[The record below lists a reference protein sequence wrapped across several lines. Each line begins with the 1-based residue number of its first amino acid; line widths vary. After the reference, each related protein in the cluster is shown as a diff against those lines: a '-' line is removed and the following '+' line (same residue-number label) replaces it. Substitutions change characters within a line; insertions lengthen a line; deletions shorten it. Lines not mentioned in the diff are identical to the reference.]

1 MSQKKKKL
9 QRKLEKIGTSPLP
22 GLVHDIDNRE
32 KFSIKK
38 ILNDNW
44 KFLMILSLVIIGLF
58 INGMAGDFV
67 SDDYATIATN
77 PQVTDLSSYK
87 GNVTPVTMSNYL
99 LASLFGTNK
108 IVFHLYS
115 LFLYI
120 VFCWVALV
128 FLNFVLDK
136 NLSRLTMI
144 IFAFLPIHVEAV
156 TWISGKPYLVIGL
169 TVLLSFIFLVKYL
182 EESKLRYLWIALT
195 CFGLGLLADIPRPF
209 SILFILPLYLWFVRN
224 KYYTNQVKRIL
235 PYVLGVGMLAFLIIL
250 PTALDRI
257 NLVNNTNNNTGSV
270 FYNPFE
276 QYPTGITKYLQLI
289 IFPVDLTLYHTMYVA
304 PIWLNWIVFLSFWG
318 IIIYFIN
325 RDKRISF
332 ALLFFLVTLLPS
344 MAPVKVSWL
353 VAERYAFLPSLG
365 FSVFMAVLIDRLWR
379 INKYVASGILGI
391 ILILF
396 SIRIVM
402 RNDDWTTNHKLW
414 VNTVWVS
421 PNSHNAW
428 NNIGDDYDKLGQMDD
443 AIKGFTQSTVVK
455 PDYADAFHNRANIF
469 FKIERLDLARNSYE
483 TALSL
488 NPNLIQTYMSLI
500 QIDFME
506 GKFDDAV
513 TKSEFLLRS
522 DQNNPQYLYI
532 SGVAYLQKGDLV
544 EAKVRLEKALRIA
557 PDFTAA
563 REALLQVNSAQR
575 TP

>member
-9 QRKLEKIGTSPLP
+9 QRKLEKVGTSPLL
-22 GLVHDIDNRE
+22 GLVHEIDNRE
-32 KFSIKK
+32 RFSIKK
-38 ILNDNW
+38 IINDNW

-77 PQVTDLSSYK
+77 PLVTDLSSYK
-87 GNVTPVTMSNYL
+87 GNVTPVTMSNYF

-108 IVFHLYS
+108 VIFHLYS

-128 FLNFVLDK
+128 FLNFVVDK

-169 TVLLSFIFLVKYL
+169 VVLLSFIFLVKYL
-182 EESKLRYLWIALT
+182 EESKLRYLWIALL
-195 CFGLGLLADIPRPF
+195 CFVLGILADPPRPF
-209 SILFILPLYLWFVRN
+209 SVFFVLPLFLWFVGN
-224 KYYTNQVKRIL
+224 KYYNAQVKRVL
-235 PYVLGVGMLAFLIIL
+235 PYVLGVGLLVFLMVL

-257 NLVNNTNNNTGSV
+257 NLVNNTNNNTGNV

-289 IFPVDLTLYHTMYVA
+289 VFPVDLTLYHTMYVA
-304 PIWLNWIVFLSFWG
+304 PVWLNWIVFLSFWSLVY
-318 IIIYFIN
+318 YFGR
-325 RDKRISF
+325 RDKRVTF
-332 ALLFFLVTLLPS
+332 GLLFFLVTLLPS

-365 FSVFMAVLIDRLWR
+365 FSIFMAVLIDRLWR
-379 INKYVASGILGI
+379 VNKYVAGGILGV
-391 ILILF
+391 ILVLF
-396 SIRIVM
+396 SVRIVM

-428 NNIGDDYDKLGQMDD
+428 NNIGDDYDKLGQMDN

-506 GKFDDAV
+506 GKFDEAV
-513 TKSEFLLRS
+513 AKSEYLLRS
-522 DQNNPQYLYI
+522 DPNNPQYLYI
-532 SGVAYLQKGDLV
+532 SGIAYLQKEDLV
-544 EAKVRLEKALRIA
+544 EAKIRLEKALRIA
-557 PDFTAA
+557 PDFGAA
-563 REALLQVNSAQR
+563 REALLSIK
-575 TP
+575 

>member
-9 QRKLEKIGTSPLP
+9 ERKLEKIGTTSLP
-22 GLVHDIDNRE
+22 GVVHDIDNR
-32 KFSIKK
+32 KRFSIKK

-77 PQVTDLSSYK
+77 PDVLNLSSYK
-87 GNVTPVTMSNYL
+87 GIISPVSMSNYFM
-99 LASLFGTNK
+99 AVFFGINK
-108 IVFHLYS
+108 VVYHLYS
-115 LFLYI
+115 LFTYI

-128 FLNFVLDK
+128 FLNFVVDK

-156 TWISGKPYLVIGL
+156 TWISGKPYLFIALLLLL
-169 TVLLSFIFLVKYL
+169 TFIFLIKYI
-182 EESKLRYLWIALT
+182 EENKKIYLFISLISLL
-195 CFGLGLLADIPRPF
+195 LGFMTDRPRPF
-209 SILFILPLYLWFVRN
+209 AIFLVVPLYLWYLGN
-224 KYYTNQVKRIL
+224 KYYLDRFKKIM
-235 PYVLGVGMLAFLIIL
+235 PYVVGIGLLVFLIVL

-289 IFPVDLTLYHTMYVA
+289 VFPVDLTLYHTMYVA
-304 PIWLNWIVFLSFWG
+304 PIWLNWIIFLSFLSL
-318 IIIYFIN
+318 IFYFGR
-325 RDKRISF
+325 RDKRITF
-332 ALLFFLVTLLPS
+332 GLLFFLVTLLPS

-365 FSVFMAVLIDRLWR
+365 FSIFMAVLIDRLWR
-379 INKYVASGILGI
+379 VNKYVAGGILGI
-391 ILILF
+391 ILVLF

-428 NNIGDDYDKLGQMDD
+428 NNIGDDYDKLGQMDN

-469 FKIERLDLARNSYE
+469 FKINRLDLARNSYE

-506 GKFDDAV
+506 GKFDEAV
-513 TKSEFLLRS
+513 AKSEYLLRA
-522 DQNNPQYLYI
+522 DPNNPQYLYI
-532 SGVAYLQKGDLV
+532 SGIAYMQKGNLV
-544 EAKVRLEKALRIA
+544 EAKIRLEKALRIA
-557 PDFTAA
+557 PDFGAA
-563 REALLQVNSAQR
+563 KEALVQVNAY
-575 TP
+575 

>member
-9 QRKLEKIGTSPLP
+9 QRKLEKIGTTPLP
-22 GLVHDIDNRE
+22 GVLHEIDNRE
-32 KFSIKK
+32 RFSIKK

-77 PQVTDLSSYK
+77 PLVTDLSSYK
-87 GNVTPVTMSNYL
+87 GMISPVSMSNYFM
-99 LASLFGTNK
+99 AVFFGINK
-108 IVFHLYS
+108 VIYHLYS
-115 LFLYI
+115 LFIYI

-128 FLNFVLDK
+128 FLNFVVDK

-156 TWISGKPYLVIGL
+156 TWISGKPYLFIAL
-169 TVLLSFIFLVKYL
+169 LLLLSFIFLIKYI
-182 EESKLRYLWIALT
+182 EENKKIYLLISSLSLL
-195 CFGLGLLADIPRPF
+195 LGFMTDRPRPF
-209 SILFILPLYLWFVRN
+209 AIFLIVPLYLWYIGN
-224 KYYTNQVKRIL
+224 KYYLDRFKKIM
-235 PYVLGVGMLAFLIIL
+235 PYIVGIGLLAFLIVL
-250 PTALDRI
+250 PTALDRV

-289 IFPVDLTLYHTMYVA
+289 VFPVDLTLYHTMYVA
-304 PIWLNWIVFLSFWG
+304 PIWLNWLVLLSFFG
-318 IIIYFIN
+318 VIIYFIN

-332 ALLFFLVTLLPS
+332 GLLFFLVTLLPS

-365 FSVFMAVLIDRLWR
+365 LAIFMAVLVDRLWKV
-379 INKYVASGILGI
+379 NKYVAGGILGV
-391 ILILF
+391 ILVLF

-428 NNIGDDYDKLGQMDD
+428 NNIGDDYDKLGQLDN

-506 GKFDDAV
+506 RKFDDAV
-513 TKSEFLLRS
+513 AKSEYLLNA
-522 DQNNPQYLYI
+522 DPNNPQYLYI
-532 SGVAYLQKGDLV
+532 SGIAYMQKEDLV
-544 EAKVRLEKALRIA
+544 EAKIRLEKALRIA
-557 PDFTAA
+557 PDFGAA
-563 REALLQVNSAQR
+563 KEALAQVNAY
-575 TP
+575 

>member
-9 QRKLEKIGTSPLP
+9 ERKLEKIGTTPLP
-22 GLVHDIDNRE
+22 GVVHDIDNRE
-32 KFSIKK
+32 RFSIKK

-77 PQVTDLSSYK
+77 PLVTDLSSYK
-87 GNVTPVTMSNYL
+87 GNVTPVTMSNYF

-108 IVFHLYS
+108 VIFHLYS

-128 FLNFVLDK
+128 FLNFVVDK

-169 TVLLSFIFLVKYL
+169 VVLLSFIFLVKYL
-182 EESKLRYLWIALT
+182 EESKLRYLWIALL
-195 CFGLGLLADIPRPF
+195 CFVLGILADPPRPF
-209 SILFILPLYLWFVRN
+209 SVFFVLPLFLWFVGN
-224 KYYTNQVKRIL
+224 KYYNAQVKRVL
-235 PYVLGVGMLAFLIIL
+235 PYVLGVGLLVFLMVL

-289 IFPVDLTLYHTMYVA
+289 VFPVDLTLYHTMYVA
-304 PIWLNWIVFLSFWG
+304 PVWLNWIVFLSFWSLVY
-318 IIIYFIN
+318 YFGR
-325 RDKRISF
+325 RDKRVTF
-332 ALLFFLVTLLPS
+332 GLLFFLVTLLPS

-365 FSVFMAVLIDRLWR
+365 FSIFMAVLIDRLWR
-379 INKYVASGILGI
+379 VNKYVAGGILGV
-391 ILILF
+391 ILVLF
-396 SIRIVM
+396 SVRIVM

-428 NNIGDDYDKLGQMDD
+428 NNIGDDYDKLGQMDN

-506 GKFDDAV
+506 GKFDEAV
-513 TKSEFLLRS
+513 AKSEYLLRA
-522 DQNNPQYLYI
+522 DPNNPQYLYI
-532 SGVAYLQKGDLV
+532 SGIAYLQKEDLV
-544 EAKVRLEKALRIA
+544 EAKIRLEKALRIA
-557 PDFTAA
+557 PDFGAA
-563 REALLQVNSAQR
+563 REALLSIK
-575 TP
+575 

>member
-9 QRKLEKIGTSPLP
+9 QRKLEKVGTSPLL
-22 GLVHDIDNRE
+22 GLVHEIDNRE
-32 KFSIKK
+32 RFSIKK
-38 ILNDNW
+38 IINDNW

-77 PQVTDLSSYK
+77 PDVLNLSSYK
-87 GNVTPVTMSNYL
+87 GIISPVSMSNYFM
-99 LASLFGTNK
+99 AVFFGINK
-108 IVFHLYS
+108 VVYHLYS
-115 LFLYI
+115 LFTYI

-128 FLNFVLDK
+128 FLNFVVDK

-156 TWISGKPYLVIGL
+156 TWISGKPYLFIALLLLL
-169 TVLLSFIFLVKYL
+169 TFIFLIKYI
-182 EESKLRYLWIALT
+182 EENKKIYLFISLISLL
-195 CFGLGLLADIPRPF
+195 LGFMTDRPRPF
-209 SILFILPLYLWFVRN
+209 AIFLVVPLYLWYLGN
-224 KYYTNQVKRIL
+224 KYYLDRFKKIM
-235 PYVLGVGMLAFLIIL
+235 PYVVGIGLLVFLIVL

-289 IFPVDLTLYHTMYVA
+289 VFPVDLTLYHTMYVA
-304 PIWLNWIVFLSFWG
+304 PIWLNWIIFLSFLSL
-318 IIIYFIN
+318 IFYFGR
-325 RDKRISF
+325 RDKRITF
-332 ALLFFLVTLLPS
+332 GLLFFLVTLLPS

-365 FSVFMAVLIDRLWR
+365 FSIFMAVLIDRLWR
-379 INKYVASGILGI
+379 VNKYVAGGILGI
-391 ILILF
+391 ILVLF

-428 NNIGDDYDKLGQMDD
+428 NNIGDDYDKLGQMDN

-469 FKIERLDLARNSYE
+469 FKINRLDLARNSYE

-506 GKFDDAV
+506 GKFDEAV
-513 TKSEFLLRS
+513 AKSEYLLRA
-522 DQNNPQYLYI
+522 DPNNPQYLYI
-532 SGVAYLQKGDLV
+532 SGIAYMQKGNLV
-544 EAKVRLEKALRIA
+544 EAKIRLEKALRIA
-557 PDFTAA
+557 PDFGAA
-563 REALLQVNSAQR
+563 KEALVQVNAY
-575 TP
+575 

>member
-1 MSQKKKKL
+1 MV
-9 QRKLEKIGTSPLP
+9 TTPLS

-58 INGMAGDFV
+58 VNGMAGDFV

-120 VFCWVALV
+120 LFCWVALV
-128 FLNFVLDK
+128 FLNFVLNR
-136 NLSRLTMI
+136 NLSRLVLL

-169 TVLLSFIFLVKYL
+169 VVLLSFIFLMKYL
-182 EESKLRYLWIALT
+182 EEGKLRYLWIALLS
-195 CFGLGLLADIPRPF
+195 FVLGILADPPRPF
-209 SILFILPLYLWFVRN
+209 SVFFVLPLYLWFAGN
-224 KYYTNQVKRIL
+224 KYYSDQVKKIL
-235 PYVLGVGMLAFLIIL
+235 PYVLGAGMLIFLMVL

-257 NLVNNTNNNTGSV
+257 NLVNGVNNNTGSV

-276 QYPTGITKYLQLI
+276 QYPTGISKYLQLI
-289 IFPVDLTLYHTMYVA
+289 VFPVDLTLYHTMYVA
-304 PIWLNWIVFLSFWG
+304 PVWLNWIVFLSFWG
-318 IIIYFIN
+318 LVFYFAI
-325 RDKRISF
+325 RDKRITF
-332 ALLFFLVTLLPS
+332 GLLFFLLTLLPS

-365 FSVFMAVLIDRLWR
+365 FSIFMAVLVDRLWQ
-379 INKYVASGILGI
+379 INKYVTGGILGI
-391 ILILF
+391 ILVLF
-396 SIRIVM
+396 SIRIAM
-402 RNDDWTTNHKLW
+402 RNNVWTTNHKLW
-414 VNTVWVS
+414 VNTVQVS

-428 NNIGDDYDKLGQMDD
+428 NNIGDDYDKLEQMDN

-469 FKIERLDLARNSYE
+469 YKIGRLDLARNSYE
-483 TALSL
+483 TALSW

-506 GKFDDAV
+506 GKFEEAIS
-513 TKSEFLLRS
+513 KSEILLKA
-522 DQNNPQYLYI
+522 DPNNPQYLYI
-532 SGVAYLQKGDLV
+532 SGVAYMQAGV
-544 EAKVRLEKALRIA
+544 PIEAKNRLEKALRIA
-557 PDFTAA
+557 PDFAAA
-563 REALLQVNSAQR
+563 REALMSIN
-575 TP
+575 

>member
-1 MSQKKKKL
+1 
-9 QRKLEKIGTSPLP
+9 
-22 GLVHDIDNRE
+22 
-32 KFSIKK
+32 
-38 ILNDNW
+38 
-44 KFLMILSLVIIGLF
+44 
-58 INGMAGDFV
+58 
-67 SDDYATIATN
+67 
-77 PQVTDLSSYK
+77 
-87 GNVTPVTMSNYL
+87 
-99 LASLFGTNK
+99 
-108 IVFHLYS
+108 
-115 LFLYI
+115 
-120 VFCWVALV
+120 
-128 FLNFVLDK
+128 
-136 NLSRLTMI
+136 
-144 IFAFLPIHVEAV
+144 
-156 TWISGKPYLVIGL
+156 
-169 TVLLSFIFLVKYL
+169 VKYL
-182 EESKLRYLWIALT
+182 EESKLRYLWIALL
-195 CFGLGLLADIPRPF
+195 CFVLGILADVPRPF
-209 SILFILPLYLWFVRN
+209 SILFVLPLYLWFVGN
-224 KYYTNQVKRIL
+224 KYYNAQVKRVL
-235 PYVLGVGMLAFLIIL
+235 PYVLGVGLLVFLMVL

-289 IFPVDLTLYHTMYVA
+289 VFPFDLTLYHTMYVA
-304 PIWLNWIVFLSFWG
+304 PVWLNWIVFMSFWSLVF
-318 IIIYFIN
+318 YFGR
-325 RDKRISF
+325 RDKRITF
-332 ALLFFLVTLLPS
+332 GLVFFLVTLLPS

-365 FSVFMAVLIDRLWR
+365 FSIFMAVLIDRLWR
-379 INKYVASGILGI
+379 VNKYVAGGILGI
-391 ILILF
+391 ILVLF

-428 NNIGDDYDKLGQMDD
+428 NNIGDDYDKLGQMDN

-513 TKSEFLLRS
+513 AKSEYLLRA
-522 DQNNPQYLYI
+522 DPNNPQYLYI
-532 SGVAYLQKGDLV
+532 SGIAYLQKENLV
-544 EAKVRLEKALRIA
+544 EAKIRLEKALRIA
-557 PDFTAA
+557 PDFGAA
-563 REALLQVNSAQR
+563 REALLQVNSAQS

>member
-9 QRKLEKIGTSPLP
+9 QRKLEKVGTSPLL
-22 GLVHDIDNRE
+22 GLVHEIDNRE
-32 KFSIKK
+32 RFSIKK
-38 ILNDNW
+38 IINDNW

-77 PQVTDLSSYK
+77 PLVTDLSSYK
-87 GNVTPVTMSNYL
+87 GNVTPVTMSNYF

-108 IVFHLYS
+108 VIFHLYS

-128 FLNFVLDK
+128 FLNFVVDK

-169 TVLLSFIFLVKYL
+169 VVLLSFIFLVKYL
-182 EESKLRYLWIALT
+182 EESKLRYLWIALL
-195 CFGLGLLADIPRPF
+195 CFVLGILADPPRPF
-209 SILFILPLYLWFVRN
+209 SVFFVLPLFLWFVGN
-224 KYYTNQVKRIL
+224 KYYNAQVKRVL
-235 PYVLGVGMLAFLIIL
+235 PYVLGVGLLVFLMVL

-289 IFPVDLTLYHTMYVA
+289 VFPVDLTLYHTMYVA
-304 PIWLNWIVFLSFWG
+304 PVWLNWIVFLSFWSLVY
-318 IIIYFIN
+318 YFGR
-325 RDKRISF
+325 RDKRVTF
-332 ALLFFLVTLLPS
+332 GLLFFLVTLLPS

-365 FSVFMAVLIDRLWR
+365 FSIFMAVLIDRLWR
-379 INKYVASGILGI
+379 VNKYVAGGILGV
-391 ILILF
+391 ILVLF
-396 SIRIVM
+396 SVRIVM

-428 NNIGDDYDKLGQMDD
+428 NNIGDDYDKLGQMDN

-506 GKFDDAV
+506 GKFDEAV
-513 TKSEFLLRS
+513 AKSEYLLRA
-522 DQNNPQYLYI
+522 DPNNPQYLYI
-532 SGVAYLQKGDLV
+532 SGIAYLQKEDLV
-544 EAKVRLEKALRIA
+544 EAKIRLEKALRIA
-557 PDFTAA
+557 PDFGAA
-563 REALLQVNSAQR
+563 REALLSIK
-575 TP
+575 